1 MTVRSSRAIVRPTH
15 APPGYAGLLT
25 QLMTNTLDADYETVA
40 ESRAERPSGTASG
53 PRRRVALFAAVVAF
67 GGLLG
72 VSALRTEQNAPQTA
86 AERAELIDR
95 IHAGQDTLDSLHAD
109 IASLQAAVTSL
120 QQGLADDV
128 SDDEALSAQLTEL
141 GTSAGTIGVTGP
153 GVQITADDADP
164 SEGPGGVILD
174 VDLQAMVNGLWEA
187 GAEAI
192 AIDGHRLTAL
202 TSIRFAGEAITVD
215 YRSLSP
221 PYIVDA
227 VGDPDTL
234 AARFLDT
241 EGGQTWLGLRA
252 NFGIS
257 FEMAD
262 EDKVVV
268 PADPH
273 DHLLYARAS
282 QAPEGTP

>member
-40 ESRAERPSGTASG
+40 EARLDPANAPPTAA
-53 PRRRVALFAAVVAF
+53 RRRAALLTVIVAF

-72 VSALRTEQNAPQTA
+72 VSALRTEQSAPQAA

-95 IHAGQDTLDSLHAD
+95 IHAGQGTLDSLHQD
-109 IASLQAAVTSL
+109 IASLQGQVTDL
-120 QQGLADDV
+120 QQSLADDV
-128 SDDEALSAQLTEL
+128 SDDQALSARLTEL
-141 GTSAGTIGVTGP
+141 GVSAGTIGVTGP
-153 GVQITADDADP
+153 GVEITADDADP

-192 AIDGHRLTAL
+192 AIDGHRLTSL

-221 PYIVDA
+221 PYVVDA

-234 AARFLDT
+234 ASRFLDT

-257 FEMAD
+257 FDMAD
-262 EDKVVV
+262 RDRVVV

-273 DHLLYARAS
+273 DHLLYA
-282 QAPEGTP
+282 QAAEGTS

>member
-1 MTVRSSRAIVRPTH
+1 MTIRSSRAIVRPSH

-40 ESRAERPSGTASG
+40 ESRAKQPAPAPSG
-53 PRRRVALFAAVVAF
+53 RRRTILFAALVAF

-72 VSALRTEQNAPQTA
+72 VSALRTEQTAPQAA
-86 AERAELIDR
+86 AERADIVAR
-95 IHAGQDTLDSLHAD
+95 IHAGQDTLDSLHQD
-109 IASLQAAVTSL
+109 IAALQSEVTSL
-120 QQGLADDV
+120 QQALADDV
-128 SDDEALSAQLTEL
+128 AHDQSLSAELTEL
-141 GTSAGTIGVTGP
+141 GIASGALAVTGP
-153 GVQITADDADP
+153 GVQITVDDADP
-164 SEGPGGVILD
+164 AEGPGGVILD
-174 VDLQAMVNGLWEA
+174 VDLQALVNGLWQA

-192 AIDGHRLTAL
+192 AIDDHRLTSL

-221 PYIVDA
+221 PYVVDA

-234 AARFLDT
+234 PSRFLDT
-241 EGGQTWLGLRA
+241 KGGQTWLGLRA
-252 NFGIS
+252 DFGIS

-262 EDKVVV
+262 RDKVVV

-273 DHLLYARAS
+273 DHLLYARA
-282 QAPEGTP
+282 AEGTR

>member
-15 APPGYAGLLT
+15 APPGYAGLLS

-40 ESRAERPSGTASG
+40 EDRRDRPHAPPLVG
-53 PRRRVALFAAVVAF
+53 RRRAALLAVIVAF

-72 VSALRTEQNAPQTA
+72 VSALRTEQSAPQAA
-86 AERAELIDR
+86 AERTELIDR
-95 IHAGQDTLDSLHAD
+95 IHAGQGTLDSLHQD
-109 IASLQAAVTSL
+109 IASLQGQVADL
-120 QQGLADDV
+120 QQSLADDV
-128 SDDEALSAQLTEL
+128 SHDQALSAQLTEL
-141 GTSAGTIGVTGP
+141 GVSAGTIGVTGP

-192 AIDGHRLTAL
+192 AIDGHRLTSL

-221 PYIVDA
+221 PYVIDA

-234 AARFLDT
+234 ASRFLDT
-241 EGGQTWLGLRA
+241 DGGQTWLGLRA
-252 NFGIS
+252 NFGIA
-257 FEMAD
+257 FDLAD
-262 EDKVVV
+262 RDRVVV

-273 DHLLYARAS
+273 DHLLYAQVA
-282 QAPEGTP
+282 EGTP

>member
-1 MTVRSSRAIVRPTH
+1 MTVRSSRATALPAH

-40 ESRAERPSGTASG
+40 AKRARAGQTA
-53 PRRRVALFAAVVAF
+53 PAHRQRVALFVALLAF
-67 GGLLG
+67 GGLVG
-72 VSALRTEQNAPQTA
+72 VSALRTEQTAPQTA

-95 IHAGQDTLDSLHAD
+95 IQVGQGTLDDLHQD
-109 IASLQAAVTSL
+109 IASLQAEVTAL

-128 SDDEALSAQLTEL
+128 TDDQALTDRLTSL
-141 GTSAGTIGVTGP
+141 GVASGTIGVVGP
-153 GVQITADDADP
+153 GVQITADDA
-164 SEGPGGVILD
+164 SAAEGPGGVILD

-192 AIDGHRLTAL
+192 AIDGHRLTSL

-227 VGDPDTL
+227 IGDPDTL
-234 AARFLDT
+234 ASGFLDT
-241 EGGQTWLGLRA
+241 DGGQTWLGLRA

-257 FEMAD
+257 FEMT
-262 EDKVVV
+262 DKDRVTV

-273 DHLLYARAS
+273 DHLLYA
-282 QAPEGTP
+282 QAGEGTS

>member
-1 MTVRSSRAIVRPTH
+1 MTVRSNRASALPAH

-40 ESRAERPSGTASG
+40 AA
-53 PRRRVALFAAVVAF
+53 RRRVPKQADGRARAALFGALAVF
-67 GGLLG
+67 GLLIG
-72 VSALRTEQNAPQTA
+72 VSALRTEQTAPQTA

-95 IHAGQDTLDSLHAD
+95 IHDGQATLDGLHQS
-109 IASLQAAVTSL
+109 IASLQSDVAAE
-120 QQGLADDV
+120 QQALADDV
-128 SDDEALSAQLTEL
+128 SNDQALSNQLTDL
-141 GTSAGTIGVTGP
+141 GVAAGTIGVVGP
-153 GVQITADDADP
+153 GVQITADDAQASD
-164 SEGPGGVILD
+164 GPGGVILD
-174 VDLQAMVNGLWEA
+174 VDLQAMVNGLWQA

-192 AIDGHRLTAL
+192 AIDGHRLTSL

-221 PYIVDA
+221 PYVVDA

-234 AARFLDT
+234 GSRFLDT
-241 EGGQTWLGLRA
+241 DGGQTWLGLRA

-257 FEMAD
+257 FEMTD
-262 EDKVVV
+262 RDRVVV

-273 DHLLYARAS
+273 DHLLYA
-282 QAPEGTP
+282 QAGEGAQ

>member
-1 MTVRSSRAIVRPTH
+1 MTVRSGRATVRPTH

-40 ESRAERPSGTASG
+40 ETRAEAPDPAAA
-53 PRRRVALFAAVVAF
+53 RRGRVAFFAAVIAF

-72 VSALRTEQNAPQTA
+72 LSALRTEQTAPQTA
-86 AERAELIDR
+86 AERAEIIDR
-95 IHAGQDTLDSLHAD
+95 IHAGQDTLDGLHQQ
-109 IASLQAAVTSL
+109 IASLQSGVTSL
-120 QQGLADDV
+120 QQQLAADV
-128 SDDEALSAQLTEL
+128 SNDQALASQLTEL
-141 GTSAGTIGVTGP
+141 GVSAGTIGVAGP
-153 GVQITADDADP
+153 GVQIVVDDADP
-164 SEGPGGVILD
+164 ADGPGGVILD
-174 VDLQAMVNGLWEA
+174 VDLQAMANGLWEA

-192 AIDGHRLTAL
+192 SIDGHRLTSL

-221 PYIVDA
+221 PYVVDA

-234 AARFLDT
+234 ASRFLDT
-241 EGGQTWLGLRA
+241 DGGQTWLGLRA

-257 FEMAD
+257 FEMANKD
-262 EDKVVV
+262 RVVV

-273 DHLLYARAS
+273 DHLLYAQVAGT
-282 QAPEGTP
+282 PEGTP

>member
-1 MTVRSSRAIVRPTH
+1 VGWDLFISDSDRAG
-15 APPGYAGLLT
+15 APPVAG
-25 QLMTNTLDADYETVA
+25 
-40 ESRAERPSGTASG
+40 
-53 PRRRVALFAAVVAF
+53 RRRAAFLAAVVAF

-72 VSALRTEQNAPQTA
+72 VSAYRTEQSAPQTA

-95 IHAGQDTLDSLHAD
+95 IHTGQDTLDSLHQN
-109 IASLQAAVTSL
+109 IASLQGDVTSL

-128 SDDEALSAQLTEL
+128 SHDQALSAQLTEL
-141 GTSAGTIGVTGP
+141 GMSAGTIGVSGP
-153 GVQITADDADP
+153 GVQINADDADP
-164 SEGPGGVILD
+164 AEGPGGVILD
-174 VDLQAMVNGLWEA
+174 VDLQALVNGLWEA

-192 AIDGHRLTAL
+192 AIDGHRLTSL

-221 PYIVDA
+221 PYVVEA
-227 VGDPDTL
+227 VGDPNTL
-234 AARFLDT
+234 ASRFLDT

-257 FEMAD
+257 FEMED
-262 EDKVVV
+262 KDKVVV

-273 DHLLYARAS
+273 DHLLYA
-282 QAPEGTP
+282 QAAEGTP

>member
-1 MTVRSSRAIVRPTH
+1 MTVRSSRAPVRPTH

-40 ESRAERPSGTASG
+40 ESRLADPAPAPES
-53 PRRRVALFAAVVAF
+53 RRRTALFAALVVF

-72 VSALRTEQNAPQTA
+72 VSALRTEQTAPQTA
-86 AERAELIDR
+86 AERTELIAR
-95 IHAGQDTLDSLHAD
+95 IHAGQGTLDSLHQD
-109 IASLQAAVTSL
+109 IASLQSEVTSL
-120 QQGLADDV
+120 QQALADDV
-128 SDDEALSAQLTEL
+128 SDDQALAAQLTEL
-141 GTSAGTIGVTGP
+141 GVAAGTIGATGP

-164 SEGPGGVILD
+164 SAGPGGVILD
-174 VDLQAMVNGLWEA
+174 VDLQALVNGLWEA

-192 AIDGHRLTAL
+192 AIDDHRLTSL

-221 PYIVDA
+221 PYVVDA
-227 VGDPDTL
+227 IGDPDIL
-234 AARFLDT
+234 ASRFLDT

-262 EDKVVV
+262 KDRVVV

-273 DHLLYARAS
+273 DHLLYA
-282 QAPEGTP
+282 QAAGTPEGTS

>member
-1 MTVRSSRAIVRPTH
+1 MTVRSSRAAVRPTH

-25 QLMTNTLDADYETVA
+25 QLMTNTLDADYESVA
-40 ESRAERPSGTASG
+40 ESRLADPQPAPASH
-53 PRRRVALFAAVVAF
+53 RRTALFAALVVF

-72 VSALRTEQNAPQTA
+72 VSALRTEQTATQTA
-86 AERAELIDR
+86 AERTELIDR
-95 IHAGQDTLDSLHAD
+95 IHAGQGTLDSLHQD
-109 IASLQAAVTSL
+109 IASLQSEVTSL
-120 QQGLADDV
+120 QQALADDV
-128 SDDEALSAQLTEL
+128 SDDQTLAAQLTEL
-141 GTSAGTIGVTGP
+141 GVAAGTIGVTGP

-164 SEGPGGVILD
+164 SAGPGGVILD
-174 VDLQAMVNGLWEA
+174 VDLQALVNGLWEA
-187 GAEAI
+187 GAEAV
-192 AIDGHRLTAL
+192 AIDGHRLTSL

-221 PYIVDA
+221 PYVVEA

-234 AARFLDT
+234 ASRFLDT

-257 FEMAD
+257 FEMT
-262 EDKVVV
+262 DKDRVVV

-273 DHLLYARAS
+273 DHLLYA
-282 QAPEGTP
+282 QAVGTPEGTS

>member
-1 MTVRSSRAIVRPTH
+1 MTVRSIRATVRPTH
-15 APPGYAGLLT
+15 APPGYDGLLT
-25 QLMTNTLDADYETVA
+25 QLMTNTLDADYEAVA
-40 ESRAERPSGTASG
+40 ESRRAAVRQKPASG
-53 PRRRVALFAAVVAF
+53 RRTALFAALVLF

-72 VSALRTEQNAPQTA
+72 VSALRTEQTAPQTA
-86 AERAELIDR
+86 AERTELIDR
-95 IHAGQDTLDSLHAD
+95 IHAGQNTLDSLHQS
-109 IASLQAAVTSL
+109 IASLQAEVTAL
-120 QQGLADDV
+120 QQALADDV
-128 SDDEALSAQLTEL
+128 SDDQALADQLTEL
-141 GTSAGTIGVTGP
+141 GVAAGTIGVTGP
-153 GVQITADDADP
+153 GVQITVDDADP
-164 SEGPGGVILD
+164 SAGPGGVILD
-174 VDLQAMVNGLWEA
+174 VDLQALVNGLWQA

-192 AIDGHRLTAL
+192 AIDGHRLTSL

-221 PYIVDA
+221 PYVVDA

-234 AARFLDT
+234 ASGFLDT

-262 EDKVVV
+262 RDRVVV

-273 DHLLYARAS
+273 DHLLYA
-282 QAPEGTP
+282 QAVGTPEGTS